1 MNSINFL
8 GKEDFPL
15 DTEGLNFL
23 QDMVKQVFALA
34 GLGGQ
39 NYILSGCVEM
49 SGMVSEGLIV
59 ISGELVYFAGGTKKT
74 YIAISETKGGVTNG
88 DNTYPEAYSTRT
100 AGFADAG
107 VLLWSSFAQVPTN
120 LELLSKINAIT
131 GDAPGVVKM
140 WAGLLVKIPTDYML
154 CNGDILSVATYP
166 SLFENIGAA
175 HGGDGVNS
183 FCLPDLRQ
191 RFIVGYDS
199 SKTGYSLIGNK
210 GGAETVSLT
219 TDQLPAHN
227 HVKNQ
232 TFDKLSARAS
242 DISINGSPSGIDSGA
257 ADQEFNVGN
266 MTTPLWT
273 EATIQIVGDNQ
284 AHENRPPFFVLA
296 YIIKVK

>member
-23 QDMVKQVFALA
+23 QNIVKQAFAIA

-39 NYILSGCVEM
+39 NYILSGCTEAA
-49 SGMVSEGLIV
+49 GAVSPGLIV
-59 ISGELVYFAGGTKKT
+59 IAGELLPFAGGTKKT
-74 YIAISETKGGVTNG
+74 YIAISETKEGVTNG
-88 DNTYPEAYSTRT
+88 DNTYQEAYTTRT
-100 AGFADAG
+100 AVFSDAAG
-107 VLLWSSFAQVPTN
+107 YSWEELVQVPTN
-120 LELLSKINAIT
+120 LELLTKINAVT

-166 SLFENIGAA
+166 SLFENIGAT

-210 GGAETVSLT
+210 GGAETVYLT

-242 DISINGSPSGIDSGA
+242 DISINGSPSGVDSGA
-257 ADQEFNVGN
+257 AEQEFNVGN

-273 EATIQIVGDNQ
+273 EATIQSVGNNQ